1 LPKTQKY
8 MKSLGTTT
16 VIHNVR
22 LEVLTRMLMKI
33 QVFWDVMTQHLI
45 RSYQHIGGAFCLAVQ
60 GEG

>member
-1 LPKTQKY
+1 